1 MKYLIKA
8 FDNTDWMT
16 DADWVLLELSDED
29 IKTIHDIQDIFKK
42 HLPDTTC
49 VAKLY
54 NMSFTVHSEDDIID
68 NPILEELIKSKAD
81 PMIIPEDFDI
91 STIPTSEGIN
101 DIPLD
106 CFIVS
111 VGKGTIQCICYGK
124 YDGTIEV
131 FSEDIIV

>member
-8 FDNTDWMT
+8 TNNSDWLGDTDY
-16 DADWVLLELSDED
+16 VLLELSDKD
-29 IKTIHDIQDIFKK
+29 IFTIHDIQGIFKK

-68 NPILEELIKSKAD
+68 NPILEELIESKAD

-111 VGKGTIQCICYGK
+111 VEKGTIQCICYGK
-124 YDGTIEV
+124 YDSSIQV
-131 FSEDIIV
+131 FSDDIIV